1 MVQRFVILALTLLLT
16 GPTHGEV
23 GFSDSDDPKPAP
35 APRST
40 PAQPPP
46 APQPTPAPPSDE
58 IYLKCEGQQDC
69 RFYFPNQA
77 EGVPCP
83 EGFRPQSHTT
93 WNIVLNPKTNTA
105 VPGDLWEL

>member
-1 MVQRFVILALTLLLT
+1 MVQRFVILALTLLFT

-58 IYLKCEGQQDC
+58 IYLKCELQAYC
-69 RFYFPNQA
+69 RAFFKGQA

-83 EGFRPQSHTT
+83 EAFRPASPRTED
-93 WNIVLNPKTNTA
+93 IVFDPKTNTLRGFDGWN
-105 VPGDLWEL
+105 V